1 MDRSRLEMAGGNYS
15 KYQCMKCGKMISGA
29 GFAQWQHYQMHKR
42 QEEKRKQEEQKQK
55 AGGKNHA
62 EI

>member
-1 MDRSRLEMAGGNYS
+1 MAGGNYS